1 MQNSYTQI
9 AQFGRILGSLFYA
22 EPNSEQ
28 NQPLV
33 ALLQNGDWQSEYQF
47 LNENKRSEI
56 QKNLQNATS
65 EQLNEAYQALFIGPN
80 ALPAPPWGSV
90 YLDKES
96 VLFGDSLLHLRTFL
110 SDNQI
115 AFSLNQNEP
124 EDHIGLMLMLAA
136 YLAEATPHLLKPFFA
151 EHLLPWA
158 YRFLALFNAE
168 NSPFYQGLGELTE
181 ALLREWQKNL
191 EIQPLVLQLYR

>member
-1 MQNSYTQI
+1 MLSVYNQI
-9 AQFGRILGSLFYA
+9 TQFGRILGSLFYA
-22 EPNSEQ
+22 EPNSKQ

-33 ALLQNGDWQSEYQF
+33 ALLQNGEWQAECGF
-47 LNENKRSEI
+47 LREHKRSEI

-65 EQLNEAYQALFIGPN
+65 EQLNEAYQTLFIGPN

-96 VLFGDSLLHLRTFL
+96 VLFGDSLLRLREFL

-136 YLAEATPHLLKPFFA
+136 YLAEENPSLLKPFFA
-151 EHLLPWA
+151 EHFLPWA
-158 YRFLALFNAE
+158 YRFFELFNVE
-168 NSPFYQGLGELTE
+168 NYPFYRGLGELTFE
-181 ALLREWQKNL
+181 LLKEWQKNL
-191 EIQPLVLQLYR
+191 EIQSLTLQLYR

>member
-1 MQNSYTQI
+1 MLSVYNQI
-9 AQFGRILGSLFYA
+9 AQFGRILGALFYA
-22 EPNSEQ
+22 EPESEQ

-33 ALLQNGDWQSEYQF
+33 ALLQNGDWQADCRFLSEH
-47 LNENKRSEI
+47 KRSEI
-56 QKNLQNATS
+56 QKNLQNADS
-65 EQLNEAYQALFIGPN
+65 EQLKEAYQTLFTGPN

-96 VLFGDSLLHLRTFL
+96 VLFGESLLNLRAFL
-110 SDNQI
+110 NDNQI

-136 YLAEATPHLLKPFFA
+136 YLAETNPNLLKSFFA

-158 YRFLALFNAE
+158 YRFFELFNAE
-168 NSPFYQGLGELTE
+168 NSPFYQGLGELTA

>member
-1 MQNSYTQI
+1 MLGVYSQI
-9 AQFGRILGSLFYA
+9 AQFGRVLGSLFYA

-33 ALLQNGDWQSEYQF
+33 ALLQNGDWQAECGFLSES
-47 LNENKRSEI
+47 KRSEI

-65 EQLNEAYQALFIGPN
+65 EQLNEAYQILFIGPN
-80 ALPAPPWGSV
+80 VLPAPPWGSV

-96 VLFGDSLLHLRTFL
+96 VLFGDSLLNLRTFL
-110 SDNQI
+110 NDNQI

-136 YLAEATPHLLKPFFA
+136 YLAEANPNLLKSFLA

-158 YRFLALFNAE
+158 YRFFELFNAE
-168 NSPFYQGLGELTE
+168 NSPFYQGLGKLTE

>member
-22 EPNSEQ
+22 EPNTEQ
-28 NQPLV
+28 NQLLV
-33 ALLQNGDWQSEYQF
+33 ALLQNGEWQAECLFLSE
-47 LNENKRSEI
+47 NEWSEI

-96 VLFGDSLLHLRTFL
+96 VLFGDSLLNLRAFL

-136 YLAEATPHLLKPFFA
+136 YLAEANPNLLKPFFA

-158 YRFLALFNAE
+158 YRFFELFNAE
-168 NSPFYQGLGELTE
+168 SYPFYQGLGKLTE
-181 ALLREWQKNL
+181 SLLREWQKNL

>member
-1 MQNSYTQI
+1 MIYTQI

-33 ALLQNGDWQSEYQF
+33 ALLQNGDWQAECGF
-47 LNENKRSEI
+47 LSKNKRAEI
-56 QKNLQNATS
+56 QKNLQNETAD
-65 EQLNEAYQALFIGPN
+65 QLDDAYQALFIGPN

-96 VLFGDSLLHLRTFL
+96 VVFGDSLLRLREFL

-124 EDHIGLMLMLAA
+124 EDHIGLMLMLSA
-136 YLAEATPHLLKPFFA
+136 YLAETNPTLLNAFFA
-151 EHLLPWA
+151 EHFLPWA
-158 YRFLALFNAE
+158 YRFLALLNAE
-168 NSPFYQGLGELTE
+168 HSPFYQGVGELTE
-181 ALLREWQKNL
+181 ALLQHWQKTL
-191 EIQPLVLQLYR
+191 EIQPLTLQLYR

>member
-22 EPNSEQ
+22 EPNTEQ
-28 NQPLV
+28 NQLLV
-33 ALLQNGDWQSEYQF
+33 ALLQNGEWQAECLF
-47 LNENKRSEI
+47 LSENKRSEI

-136 YLAEATPHLLKPFFA
+136 YLAEANPNLLKPFFA

-158 YRFLALFNAE
+158 YRFFELFNAE
-168 NSPFYQGLGELTE
+168 SYPFYQGLGKLTE
-181 ALLREWQKNL
+181 SLLREWQKNL